1 MSILTKFF
9 SLVIFGGLSFVSISA
24 LGMTTTNTDE
34 LYSES
39 LHMERS
45 SAEVP
50 TSIDANTAAGAAVQE
65 DYVVESVTNM
75 EDAPNAAK
83 TTKISKKVSSK
94 SKKSIKD

>member
-1 MSILTKFF
+1 MSSLSKFF

-39 LHMERS
+39 LRLERS

-50 TSIDANTAAGAAVQE
+50 QSIDAATANSAAIQE
-65 DYVVESVTNM
+65 DYVVESVSDM
-75 EDAPNAAK
+75 DDAPAPK
-83 TTKISKKVSSK
+83 VSKKMSAK
-94 SKKSIKD
+94 SKKSIKN